1 MVVIPF
7 RIIIIVDNNKNSSP
21 TAIARTLSSPPKEID
36 EDEDDEI
43 EFEDSVINFGSN
55 YNEALKSINK
65 NIMELY
71 NSADKCDIIKMGIIN
86 LEDERKNKKK
96 AFKKISQ
103 LYKKDFK
110 VLYCDTLTDKDINQ
124 MLEDLKGI
132 SNVESVKEY
141 IDKYKTYQS
150 LDLDLKSVIKSF
162 IYTIAFQFGSCF
174 TLNDSYFEEMFSET
188 HISVVTHFTIFMNL
202 FRTRDYSVKIN
213 RNQDYDDK
221 NIRKSLI
228 PDVKLSYKKRTIEIL
243 VVENAKFNSIN
254 GKRKK
259 TTDTKKISIL
269 MHDQISR
276 LYDYL
281 DEHDK
286 GEQVKELEVYGVIT
300 SKLYLFYKIMSFRLP
315 SDVADFDQLK
325 DAFKYMIKFRTIV
338 DENHR
343 RLKNIIEGRPVTP
356 TNSIQWTIK
365 IKKSPITLKK
375 EEKELKN
382 KATRIENSREKNPF
396 T

>member
-1 MVVIPF
+1 MEY
-7 RIIIIVDNNKNSSP
+7 
-21 TAIARTLSSPPKEID
+21 LSS
-36 EDEDDEI
+36 
-43 EFEDSVINFGSN
+43 S
-55 YNEALKSINK
+55 
-65 NIMELY
+65 
-71 NSADKCDIIKMGIIN
+71 DIIKMGIIN

-202 FRTRDYSVKIN
+202 FGTRDYSVKIN
-213 RNQDYDDK
+213 SQHDANKYRRNQDYDDK

-300 SKLYLFYKIMSFRLP
+300 SSKYYL
-315 SDVADFDQLK
+315 
-325 DAFKYMIKFRTIV
+325 
-338 DENHR
+338 
-343 RLKNIIEGRPVTP
+343 
-356 TNSIQWTIK
+356 
-365 IKKSPITLKK
+365 
-375 EEKELKN
+375 
-382 KATRIENSREKNPF
+382 
-396 T
+396 

>member
-1 MVVIPF
+1 MLKATDFDLKTIH
-7 RIIIIVDNNKNSSP
+7 
-21 TAIARTLSSPPKEID
+21 KEPLL
-36 EDEDDEI
+36 
-43 EFEDSVINFGSN
+43 FASVS
-55 YNEALKSINK
+55 
-65 NIMELY
+65 
-71 NSADKCDIIKMGIIN
+71 
-86 LEDERKNKKK
+86 
-96 AFKKISQ
+96 
-103 LYKKDFK
+103 
-110 VLYCDTLTDKDINQ
+110 YCDTLTDKDINQ

-141 IDKYKTYQS
+141 INKYKTYQS
-150 LDLDLKSVIKSF
+150 LDLDLK
-162 IYTIAFQFGSCF
+162 
-174 TLNDSYFEEMFSET
+174 N
-188 HISVVTHFTIFMNL
+188 
-202 FRTRDYSVKIN
+202 
-213 RNQDYDDK
+213 YDDK
-221 NIRKSLI
+221 NTRKSLI

-300 SKLYLFYKIMSFRLP
+300 SRLETEIYVMTIPAPELYLFYKIMSFRLP

-325 DAFKYMIKFRTIV
+325 DAFKYMIKFLTIV